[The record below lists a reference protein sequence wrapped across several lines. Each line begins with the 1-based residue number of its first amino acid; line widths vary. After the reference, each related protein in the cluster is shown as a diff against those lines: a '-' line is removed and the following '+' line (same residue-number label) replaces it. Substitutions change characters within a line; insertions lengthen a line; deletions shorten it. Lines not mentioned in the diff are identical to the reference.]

1 MKLRMSSNHIRKFL
15 REGLGMSYKVLGLIS
30 TRHNKHENLM
40 MRQLAAHEYI
50 RVLETGK
57 LVVNIDESVIRQ
69 SD

>member
-1 MKLRMSSNHIRKFL
+1 MKLRISNNHLRKFL

-30 TRHNKHENLM
+30 TRHNKQENLL

-50 RVLETGK
+50 KVLESGK
-57 LVVNIDESVIRQ
+57 LTVNIDESVIRQ